1 MASQAPQLLHIQ
13 VVGQGVV
20 AEALHKFH
28 VGLHVMPLAPVVA
41 DMHANRDRAHD
52 HNVQGLLR
60 RAQHVRTQLK
70 VRARAQGANP

>member
-1 MASQAPQLLHIQ
+1 MASQAPQLFHIQ

-28 VGLHVMPLAPVVA
+28 VGLHVMSLAPVVA
-41 DMHANRDRAHD
+41 DMHANRERAHD
-52 HNVQGLLR
+52 HNVQEVR

-70 VRARAQGANP
+70 VRARAQGSHP